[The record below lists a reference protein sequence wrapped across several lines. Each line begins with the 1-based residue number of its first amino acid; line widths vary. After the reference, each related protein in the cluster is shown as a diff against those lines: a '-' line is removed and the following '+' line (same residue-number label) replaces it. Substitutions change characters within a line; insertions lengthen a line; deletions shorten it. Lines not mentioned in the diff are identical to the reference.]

1 MMRTSVLAEPDT
13 LQHTPPT
20 QGSLLE
26 ATLRYPRPTPQ
37 VDTAHYVGNK
47 RYTEPL
53 IVGGK
58 IIAHSRVM
66 LAPMAG
72 VTDVIFRALVRETA
86 PTAFICTEMI
96 SSNGLVYSQRW
107 DAQILDKSLQ
117 DHPIAYQLAA
127 HREDVLVEA
136 AQNIVAKHRPESLDL
151 NMGCPVK
158 KITGNFEGCSLM
170 RDVDHAA
177 SLVRA
182 VSRVVDIPVT
192 VKFRL
197 GWDAHRMNYI
207 EFGQA
212 MVEAGAQM
220 LTLHTRTRAQ
230 GYKPGVHWDA
240 LGYLKESVN
249 VPVVGNGDIITPQD
263 AQYVMD
269 TYGIDAV
276 MIGRGTQGEPWRIG
290 LIDHYLKTGEL
301 RPEPDLSVRL
311 AYARRHTQKMV
322 EYKGEDI
329 AIREMRG
336 QLPWYVKGFAG
347 ASTFRGKLTQVSGLG
362 EVYALLDD
370 IEAIALGE

>member
-1 MMRTSVLAEPDT
+1 MMMHNTCAVSEAPAPTPTQASVLVA
-13 LQHTPPT
+13 
-20 QGSLLE
+20 SN
-26 ATLRYPRPTPQ
+26 RYPRPTPQ
-37 VDTAHYVGNK
+37 IETADYVGTR

-58 IIAHSRVM
+58 AIAHSRVM

-72 VTDVIFRALVRETA
+72 VTDLIFRALVRETA

-96 SSNGLVYSQRW
+96 SSNGLVYSKRW
-107 DAQILDKSLQ
+107 DAQILDKSLE

-136 AQNIVAKHRPESLDL
+136 AQNIVAKHRPETLDL

-182 VSRVVDIPVT
+182 VSNAVDIPVT

-197 GWDAHRMNYI
+197 GWDSHSMNYI

-240 LGYLKESVN
+240 LGYLKESVG

-276 MIGRGTQGEPWRIG
+276 MVGRGTQGEPWRIG

-301 RPEPDLSVRL
+301 LPEPSLAVRL
-311 AYARRHTQKMV
+311 DYARRHTQKMV
-322 EYKGEDI
+322 EYKGEHI

-347 ASTFRGKLTQVSGLG
+347 ASTFRGRLTQVSTLA
-362 EVYALLDD
+362 EVNALLED
-370 IEAIALGE
+370 IESIALG